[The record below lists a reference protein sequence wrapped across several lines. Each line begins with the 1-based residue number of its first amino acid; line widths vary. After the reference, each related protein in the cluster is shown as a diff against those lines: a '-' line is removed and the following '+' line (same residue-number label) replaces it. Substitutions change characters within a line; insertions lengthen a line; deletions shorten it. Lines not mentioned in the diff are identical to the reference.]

1 MMRTLFE
8 LLHRS
13 LTHRYIIAVL
23 MASSITGVM
32 QLFDPALE
40 IATIAMVYL
49 LGVLIVATT
58 AGLGPGTLTSLLSF
72 LAFNFFFVAPRYTF
86 HVESAQDVLH
96 LVTFLAVAITASSL
110 AARARSAADRAGRQ
124 ATELAA
130 LYQLSQTISAQVDLG
145 SILPVIARTT
155 CQLLDVSSSAIWLY
169 DDVGQLIEQ
178 TRVGDIRKNLQMVR
192 IPIRDGS
199 NVLGFLD
206 VVERSP
212 DGRLRE
218 EERQLL
224 ATLAAQTRLA
234 IDRSRLVAQL
244 AHNQALSESDRL
256 KSALLASVTH
266 DLRTPL
272 AILKGATSTLF
283 AEGVVWDAATQRSL
297 GQTIDM
303 EIDHLNRIVGN
314 LLDMSRIEAGTL
326 PSERDWYDL
335 AEVIGVT
342 LQHLDLRLNG
352 RPLTVDL
359 APDLPFVFINPVLVD
374 QILTNLLENAVK
386 YTPEGTPIRLI
397 AQCAG
402 AADTLGTITV
412 TVRDHGPGIPEHDRE
427 RIFEKFYRGRSTAG
441 QAGGAGLGLS
451 ICKGIIEA
459 HGERIWVENCPD
471 GGAAFSFTL
480 PRTASAPIL
489 ATAVPPHE
497 REHGTTLSGS
507 APWESQTS

>member
-1 MMRTLFE
+1 MIRTLFAT
-8 LLHRS
+8 LHRS
-13 LTHRYIIAVL
+13 LTDRYLVAVFV
-23 MASSITGVM
+23 AAAITGII
-32 QLFDPALE
+32 QLFDPMLE
-40 IATIAMVYL
+40 TATIAMVFL

-58 AGLGPGTLTSLLSF
+58 AGLGPGALISLLSF
-72 LAFNFFFVAPRYTF
+72 LAFNFFFVAPRYTL

-96 LVTFLAVAITASSL
+96 LGTFLAVAVASSTL
-110 AARARSAADRAGRQ
+110 AARARSAADRANRQ
-124 ATELAA
+124 ATELSA

-145 SILPVIARTT
+145 SILPVIAHTT
-155 CQLLDVSSSAIWLY
+155 CQLLDVSASAIWLY
-169 DDVGQLIEQ
+169 DDAGQLIEQ
-178 TRVGDIRKNLQMVR
+178 TRVGDVSAERQMVR
-192 IPIRDGS
+192 ILIRDGA
-199 NVLGFLD
+199 NVLGFLE

-212 DGRLRE
+212 GGGLRE

-234 IDRSRLVAQL
+234 IDRSRLVAQV

-335 AEVIGVT
+335 AEVIGAT

-374 QILTNLLENAVK
+374 QILTNLLENALK
-386 YTPEGTPIRLI
+386 YTPQGTPIALI
-397 AQCAG
+397 AQYAG
-402 AADTLGTITV
+402 AADTLSTVTV
-412 TVRDHGPGIPEHDRE
+412 TVRDHGPGIPEHDHI

-459 HGERIWVENCPD
+459 HGGRIWAENRPD

-480 PRTASAPIL
+480 PKTASAPIL

-497 REHGTTLSGS
+497 REHGTALSGS
-507 APWESQTS
+507 APWESQMS

>member
-1 MMRTLFE
+1 MVHIFFTTLR
-8 LLHRS
+8 RS
-13 LTHRYIIAVL
+13 LTHRFAAAVFV
-23 MASSITGVM
+23 ATAITGIM
-32 QLFDPALE
+32 QLFDPMLE
-40 IATIAMVYL
+40 TATIAMVYL

-58 AGLGPGTLTSLLSF
+58 AGLGPGILTSLLSF

-86 HVESAQDVLH
+86 HVESAQNVLH
-96 LVTFLAVAITASSL
+96 LVTFLAVAVTASSL
-110 AARARSAADRAGRQ
+110 AARARSAADRANRR
-124 ATELAA
+124 ATELSA

-169 DDVGQLIEQ
+169 DAGQLIEQ
-178 TRVGDIRKNLQMVR
+178 TRAGDVSNDLQMIR
-192 IPIRDGS
+192 IPIRDRA
-199 NVLGFLD
+199 NVLGFLE

-212 DGRLRE
+212 GGGLRE

-234 IDRSRLVAQL
+234 IDRSRLVAQV

-335 AEVIGVT
+335 AEVIGAT

-352 RPLTVDL
+352 RPLTVEL

-374 QILTNLLENAVK
+374 QILTNLVENALK
-386 YTPEGTPIRLI
+386 YTPQGTPIGLI

-402 AADTLGTITV
+402 AADTPGTVTV

-427 RIFEKFYRGRSTAG
+427 RIFEKFYRGRATAG

-459 HGERIWVENCPD
+459 HGGRIWAENCPD

-480 PRTASAPIL
+480 PKIESAPIL
-489 ATAVPPHE
+489 AAAVPPHE
-497 REHGTTLSGS
+497 REHGTALSGS
-507 APWESQTS
+507 APWESQPS

>member
-1 MMRTLFE
+1 MMHIFFTTLR
-8 LLHRS
+8 RS
-13 LTHRYIIAVL
+13 LTHRYAAAVFL
-23 MASSITGVM
+23 AATITGIM
-32 QLFDPALE
+32 QLFDPMLE
-40 IATIAMVYL
+40 TATIVMVYL

-58 AGLGPGTLTSLLSF
+58 AGLGPGILTSLLSF

-86 HVESAQDVLH
+86 HVESAQNVLH
-96 LVTFLAVAITASSL
+96 LVTFLAVAVTASSL
-110 AARARSAADRAGRQ
+110 AARARSAADRANRR
-124 ATELAA
+124 AAELSA

-169 DDVGQLIEQ
+169 DAGQLIEQ
-178 TRVGDIRKNLQMVR
+178 TRAGDVSNDLQMIR
-192 IPIRDGS
+192 IPIRDRA
-199 NVLGFLD
+199 NVLGFLE

-212 DGRLRE
+212 GGGLRE

-234 IDRSRLVAQL
+234 IDRSRLVAQV

-335 AEVIGVT
+335 AEVIGAT

-352 RPLTVDL
+352 RPFTVDL

-374 QILTNLLENAVK
+374 QILTNLVENALK
-386 YTPEGTPIRLI
+386 YTPQGTPIGLI

-402 AADTLGTITV
+402 TADTPGTVTV

-427 RIFEKFYRGRSTAG
+427 RIFEKFYRGRATAG
-441 QAGGAGLGLS
+441 RAGGAGLGLS

-459 HGERIWVENCPD
+459 HGGRIWAENCPD

-480 PRTASAPIL
+480 PKIESAPIL

-497 REHGTTLSGS
+497 REHGAAPSGS
-507 APWESQTS
+507 APWESQPS